1 MKITYF
7 GFAANPPTLSH
18 AKVIK
23 ILSGLY
29 DEVFVGPAAAHAFG
43 KDLRPMSLRME
54 LSAAM
59 LRTVNAPN
67 VKLTDIEAS
76 LAEPTEDGQGVKP
89 VYSYTVL
96 QALRSMY
103 PDAEIHLAIGPDNA
117 EPATWSRFYR
127 YADIDKHFGKVVV
140 PDMGVTRS
148 TLVRNMLKAGTTVA
162 ELIPHVGEEVAHM
175 LINSDYTGE
184 KV

>member
-23 ILSGLY
+23 ILSEKY

-43 KDLRPMSLRME
+43 KDMRPMDERMRLAE
-54 LSAAM
+54 AM
-59 LRTVNAPN
+59 LHTVNAPN
-67 VKLTDIEAS
+67 VTLTNIEES
-76 LAEPTEDGQGVKP
+76 LAEPSEDGHGTKP
-89 VYSYTVL
+89 VYSFTVL

-117 EPATWSRFYR
+117 EPATWERFYR
-127 YADIDKHFGKVVV
+127 HADIDKYFGKVVV

-148 TLVRNMLKAGTTVA
+148 TIVRNLLKAGTTVA

-175 LINSDYTGE
+175 LINSAYTGE
-184 KV
+184 KA